1 MSLQFD
7 NTTIRRKVPIKRN
20 NKFFGKEDYDLQ
32 INFAQEYL
40 EQWANQTVI
49 LYQVDLSK
57 TQVNDTYNEAKK
69 GSIRH
74 KTPVEIPVIYEIQDA
89 EMKTYNSQ
97 QMKGYYVK
105 TGKLV
110 FSVLL
115 RTLEEFECDINRGD
129 YIGIQI
135 SPEHMEFFTVADDG
149 RVGAMSNKFTMYGTL
164 PYARTITCASI
175 DANEFNG

>member
-1 MSLQFD
+1 MALQFD
-7 NTTIRRKVPIKRN
+7 NTTIRRKNPIKRN

-32 INFAQEYL
+32 INFSQEYL

-57 TQVNDTYNEAKK
+57 TQVNDTYKEAKK
-69 GSIRH
+69 DAIRF
-74 KTPVEIPVIYEIQDA
+74 KPPVELTVIYEIQDA
-89 EMKTYNSQ
+89 EMKTYNTQ

-115 RTLEEFECDINRGD
+115 RTLEEMDCDINRGD

-135 SPEHMEFFTVADDG
+135 TPEHMEYFTVADDG
-149 RVGAMSNKFTMYGTL
+149 RVGAFSNKFTMYGTV
-164 PYARTITCASI
+164 PYARTITCASV
-175 DANEFNG
+175 DPNEFNG